1 MSICNLWRKSQSQ
14 KRKQQ
19 LAEKKLDH
27 NKLILKSKKAGITC
41 LFLLLALTAKP
52 NEINWRFDPELRKA
66 YLQVLNLQ
74 TDEASIQLNKLSGRT
89 NPLHLLYVQSLC
101 ETLDVLISEDAEK
114 FAVIEKNFAKRIKY
128 LQDMPVSAE
137 TLFLQAELQL
147 QRGFNFLNLGQE
159 FNSIWAIRSAYN
171 LSEECLQKFPGF
183 YPVKKTNGVIQ
194 VMVGTVPD
202 KYHWFISL
210 LGMKGSVTLGQRQL
224 EELKSSTSSLALEA
238 SILYYTIKG
247 LINQEHREASEGIL
261 KNLKTQPENRLLL
274 FLGVN
279 MLVKNSQSEQALQL
293 ITTLDKEDQG
303 LPMYYIEYLRGEI
316 LLQKGNYH
324 SAIQAYHK
332 FIQHY
337 KSENFKKDAY
347 FKISLC
353 YWLDN
358 KDQLAQQFFSDC
370 PKNWKNYSRA

>member
-1 MSICNLWRKSQSQ
+1 MS
-14 KRKQQ
+14 
-19 LAEKKLDH
+19 
-27 NKLILKSKKAGITC
+27 
-41 LFLLLALTAKP
+41 AKIP
-52 NEINWRFDPELRKA
+52 
-66 YLQVLNLQ
+66 
-74 TDEASIQLNKLSGRT
+74 
-89 NPLHLLYVQSLC
+89 
-101 ETLDVLISEDAEK
+101 
-114 FAVIEKNFAKRIKY
+114 RI
-128 LQDMPVSAE
+128 
-137 TLFLQAELQL
+137 
-147 QRGFNFLNLGQE
+147 
-159 FNSIWAIRSAYN
+159 
-171 LSEECLQKFPGF
+171 

>member
-1 MSICNLWRKSQSQ
+1 M
-14 KRKQQ
+14 
-19 LAEKKLDH
+19 
-27 NKLILKSKKAGITC
+27 
-41 LFLLLALTAKP
+41 LLALTAKP

-183 YPVKKTNGVIQ
+183 TRLKKP
-194 VMVGTVPD
+194 MV
-202 KYHWFISL
+202 
-210 LGMKGSVTLGQRQL
+210 
-224 EELKSSTSSLALEA
+224 
-238 SILYYTIKG
+238 
-247 LINQEHREASEGIL
+247 
-261 KNLKTQPENRLLL
+261 L
-274 FLGVN
+274 FR
-279 MLVKNSQSEQALQL
+279 S
-293 ITTLDKEDQG
+293 
-303 LPMYYIEYLRGEI
+303 
-316 LLQKGNYH
+316 
-324 SAIQAYHK
+324 
-332 FIQHY
+332 
-337 KSENFKKDAY
+337 
-347 FKISLC
+347 
-353 YWLDN
+353 W
-358 KDQLAQQFFSDC
+358 
-370 PKNWKNYSRA
+370 